1 MLGGL
6 DNPTEGSVLIHGKD
20 ITKMKSEELTVY
32 RRKHIGFV
40 FQNYNLLQTLNVKSN
55 ILLPLYL
62 GNSKIDEVYFEE
74 IVEIL
79 GIKNKL
85 KNLPNTLSGGQQQ
98 RVAIAR
104 AMITKPDIV
113 LADEPTGNLDSES
126 SEEVLRL
133 LRESGERYNQTIIMI
148 THSKEIAVFKTT
160 KGTYSS
166 DNLENSPDIG
176 ETVTIYKNGKPLK
189 KVEVISQILVI
200 DSEQISG
207 SSVTGD
213 DTILGPWLY
222 LGEGLFKELYG
233 KGNLVNYS
241 FDADEK
247 DAPAVRRMLNQIS
260 QEFADVGFETT
271 VKALTIAMPI

>member
-1 MLGGL
+1 MELVKTSNLKKYYRTGEICIKALDHVNLSVEEGEFIAVVGPSGCGKTTLLNMLGGL
-6 DNPTEGSVLIHGKD
+6 DNPTEGTVRIHGKD

-62 GNSKIDEVYFEE
+62 GNSKIDEAYFEE

-148 THSKEIAVFKTT
+148 THSREIA
-160 KGTYSS
+160 
-166 DNLENSPDIG
+166 
-176 ETVTIYKNGKPLK
+176 ETASRIISMRDGKI
-189 KVEVISQILVI
+189 V
-200 DSEQISG
+200 
-207 SSVTGD
+207 
-213 DTILGPWLY
+213 
-222 LGEGLFKELYG
+222 
-233 KGNLVNYS
+233 
-241 FDADEK
+241 
-247 DAPAVRRMLNQIS
+247 
-260 QEFADVGFETT
+260 
-271 VKALTIAMPI
+271 

>member
-1 MLGGL
+1 MCGVSENFV
-6 DNPTEGSVLIHGKD
+6 D
-20 ITKMKSEELTVY
+20 KM
-32 RRKHIGFV
+32 
-40 FQNYNLLQTLNVKSN
+40 
-55 ILLPLYL
+55 
-62 GNSKIDEVYFEE
+62 
-74 IVEIL
+74 EIL
-79 GIKNKL
+79 DGEKNIVTIKEKL
-85 KNLPNTLSGGQQQ
+85 KSGDYIL
-98 RVAIAR
+98 V
-104 AMITKPDIV
+104 
-113 LADEPTGNLDSES
+113 
-126 SEEVLRL
+126 
-133 LRESGERYNQTIIMI
+133 
-148 THSKEIAVFKTT
+148 AVFKTT

-260 QEFADVGFETT
+260 QVFADV
-271 VKALTIAMPI
+271 

>member
-1 MLGGL
+1 MELVKTSNLKKYYRTGEICIKALDHVNLSVEEGEFIAVVGPSGCGKTTLLNMLGGL
-6 DNPTEGSVLIHGKD
+6 DNPTEGTVRIHGKD

-62 GNSKIDEVYFEE
+62 GNSKIDEAYFEE

-113 LADEPTGNLDSES
+113 LADEPTGALDSRAAAGVMDLFES
-126 SEEVLRL
+126 IN
-133 LRESGERYNQTIIMI
+133 REGQTILMV
-148 THSKEIAVFKTT
+148 THSIQAASHASRVLFIKDGEVYHQIYRGMSGQREMLQKI
-160 KGTYSS
+160 S
-166 DNLENSPDIG
+166 D
-176 ETVTIYKNGKPLK
+176 T
-189 KVEVISQILVI
+189 
-200 DSEQISG
+200 
-207 SSVTGD
+207 
-213 DTILGPWLY
+213 
-222 LGEGLFKELYG
+222 
-233 KGNLVNYS
+233 
-241 FDADEK
+241 
-247 DAPAVRRMLNQIS
+247 
-260 QEFADVGFETT
+260 
-271 VKALTIAMPI
+271 LTLITAGREEA

>member
-1 MLGGL
+1 MELVKTSNLKKYYRTGEICVKALDQINLSVEEGEFIAVVGPSGCGKTTLLNMLGGL
-6 DNPTEGSVLIHGKD
+6 DNPTEGTVLIHGKD

-62 GNSKIDEVYFEE
+62 GNSKIDEAYFEE

-113 LADEPTGNLDSES
+113 LADEPTGNLDSATGM
-126 SEEVLRL
+126 EVIGL
-133 LRESGERYNQTIIMI
+133 LKISAERFYQTILVV
-148 THSKEIAVFKTT
+148 THNEEIAQMAERIIRIE
-160 KGTYSS
+160 
-166 DNLENSPDIG
+166 D
-176 ETVTIYKNGKPLK
+176 GK
-189 KVEVISQILVI
+189 
-200 DSEQISG
+200 
-207 SSVTGD
+207 VTGD
-213 DTILGPWLY
+213 
-222 LGEGLFKELYG
+222 
-233 KGNLVNYS
+233 S
-241 FDADEK
+241 DEK
-247 DAPAVRRMLNQIS
+247 
-260 QEFADVGFETT
+260 
-271 VKALTIAMPI
+271 

>member
-1 MLGGL
+1 MELVKTSNLKKYYRTGEICIKALDHVNLSVEEGEFIAVVGPSGCGKTTLLNMLGGL
-6 DNPTEGSVLIHGKD
+6 DNPTEGTVRIHGKD

-62 GNSKIDEVYFEE
+62 GNSKIDEAYFEE

-113 LADEPTGNLDSES
+113 LADEPTGNLDPDTAWDIMN
-126 SEEVLRL
+126 L
-133 LRESGERYNQTIIMI
+133 LNEINMRGTTVVVA
-148 THSKEIAVFKTT
+148 THAKDIVDKMKKRVIHIE
-160 KGTYSS
+160 KGSIVR
-166 DNLENSPDIG
+166 DD
-176 ETVTIYKNGKPLK
+176 K
-189 KVEVISQILVI
+189 KGGY
-200 DSEQISG
+200 DSEI
-207 SSVTGD
+207 
-213 DTILGPWLY
+213 
-222 LGEGLFKELYG
+222 
-233 KGNLVNYS
+233 
-241 FDADEK
+241 
-247 DAPAVRRMLNQIS
+247 
-260 QEFADVGFETT
+260 
-271 VKALTIAMPI
+271 

>member
-1 MLGGL
+1 MELVKTSDLKKYYRTGEICVKALDQVNLSVEEGEFIAVVGPSGCGKTTLLNMLGGL
-6 DNPTEGSVLIHGKD
+6 DNPTEGTVLIHGKD

-62 GNSKIDEVYFEE
+62 GNSKIDEAYFEE

-148 THSKEIAVFKTT
+148 THSREIA
-160 KGTYSS
+160 
-166 DNLENSPDIG
+166 
-176 ETVTIYKNGKPLK
+176 ETASKFRN
-189 KVEVISQILVI
+189 
-200 DSEQISG
+200 
-207 SSVTGD
+207 
-213 DTILGPWLY
+213 
-222 LGEGLFKELYG
+222 
-233 KGNLVNYS
+233 
-241 FDADEK
+241 
-247 DAPAVRRMLNQIS
+247 
-260 QEFADVGFETT
+260 
-271 VKALTIAMPI
+271 

>member
-1 MLGGL
+1 MELVKTSDLKKYYRTGEICVKALDQVNLSVEEGEFIAVVGPSGCGKTTLLNMLGGL
-6 DNPTEGSVLIHGKD
+6 DNPTEGTVLIHGKD

-62 GNSKIDEVYFEE
+62 GNSKIDEAYFEE

-113 LADEPTGNLDSES
+113 LADEPTGNLDTQS
-126 SEEVLRL
+126 SLEVMGL
-133 LRESGERYNQTIIMI
+133 LKQTSQRFCQTIVMI
-148 THSKEIAVFKTT
+148 THNM
-160 KGTYSS
+160 
-166 DNLENSPDIG
+166 NLAQMADRI
-176 ETVTIYKNGKPLK
+176 IRIQDGK
-189 KVEVISQILVI
+189 II
-200 DSEQISG
+200 D
-207 SSVTGD
+207 
-213 DTILGPWLY
+213 
-222 LGEGLFKELYG
+222 
-233 KGNLVNYS
+233 
-241 FDADEK
+241 A
-247 DAPAVRRMLNQIS
+247 
-260 QEFADVGFETT
+260 
-271 VKALTIAMPI
+271 